1 MGNSDTLLPNAIGKA
16 IGDADATKYI
26 TIGVIVLLLI
36 MISAWMY
43 RKNTQNKSNCD
54 TMDKLYSDFSMV
66 HTLNADNDNF
76 HYSLRDYY
84 IKTAYNSCSAGQF
97 KNDFVNVCALKNVI
111 KQGARCLDFEIY
123 SLNDEPVIATSSVD
137 DYSIKETY
145 NSIAFKDVL
154 DIIRTNAF
162 SGSTCPNPGDPLI
175 LHMRIMSNNKTIY
188 EKMATIIEQTLL
200 DLTLGPA
207 HSYENNG
214 KNLGQMTLSQ
224 IMGKVIIIVD
234 RSNPLFEST
243 KLDEYVNLAS
253 NSIFMRAVRYSSGVK
268 YTPDID
274 ELIDYNKKNMTLVMP
289 DISGVNTNYSPQ
301 LAWACGSQFVSL
313 CFQNFDTNM
322 EAYSAL
328 FDKNGSSFVLKP
340 AALRYIPV
348 TIPPPSQAKPEYSY
362 KKRDTSTDYYSLSI

>member
-1 MGNSDTLLPNAIGKA
+1 MGNNDNLMPNAIIKA
-16 IGDADATKYI
+16 FDGVDSTKYI
-26 TIGVIVLLLI
+26 VIGVVVILLI
-36 MISAWMY
+36 MIGAWIY

-54 TMDKLYSDFSMV
+54 NMDELYSDFSMV
-66 HTLNADNDNF
+66 HTINPDNDNF
-76 HYSLRDYY
+76 HHSLRDYY

-123 SLNDEPVIATSSVD
+123 SLNDAPVIATSSVD
-137 DYSIKETY
+137 DYSVKETY
-145 NSIAFKDVL
+145 NSVAFENVL

-175 LHMRIMSNNKTIY
+175 IHMRIMSNNKTIY
-188 EKMATIIEQTLL
+188 DKMATLIEKLL
-200 DLTLGPA
+200 PDLTLGPEY
-207 HSYENNG
+207 SYENNG
-214 KNLGQMTLSQ
+214 KNLGQIPLSQ

-234 RSNPLFEST
+234 RSNPLFET
-243 KLDEYVNLAS
+243 TNLDEYVNLAS

-289 DISGVNTNYSPQ
+289 DISGTNTNYSPQ
-301 LAWACGSQFVSL
+301 LALACGSQFVSL

-328 FDKNGSSFVLKP
+328 FDKTGAAFVLKP
-340 AALRYIPV
+340 ASLRYTPV
-348 TIPPPSQAKPEYSY
+348 TVPPPAQANPDYSY
-362 KKRDTSTDYYSLSI
+362 EQRNTSTDYYSLTI